1 MRRPPRGGGNCE
13 QRGRP
18 ARDPAQQDRGTPIIV
33 HAVGATDYGIWV
45 LVGAVA
51 TFGGILELGISAGL
65 VKYVAEHAAR
75 EEVDEAAR
83 IVGAAT
89 WLYQAARRV
98 LRAGRPRA
106 LLLAPLVLGLEGD
119 SAELARALGAL
130 AALDLG
136 ISMLSLAPLSVL
148 KGLQR
153 FPTVNVIQAGAAIFA
168 LAFTAVAVL
177 GAGGE
182 IVTGSAPSGWPPPLS
197 APARS

>member
-1 MRRPPRGGGNCE
+1 MTGLHAVARRVATGTASNAV
-13 QRGRP
+13 GRLVILLSRI
-18 ARDPAQQDRGTPIIV
+18 AVTPIIV

-45 LVGAVA
+45 LVGAIA

-75 EEVDEAAR
+75 EELDEAAR

-89 WLYQAARRV
+89 WLYRLLGAFF
-98 LRAGRPRA
+98 
-106 LLLAPLVLGLEGD
+106 LLAGVALSALAPIVLSLEGE

-153 FPTVNVIQAGAAIFA
+153 FPAVNAIQAGAAIFA
-168 LAFTAVAVL
+168 LVMTVGAVL
-177 GAGGE
+177 AGGE
-182 IVTGSAPSGWPPPLS
+182 IVTVSAVWV
-197 APARS
+197 ATTAV